1 MLSKYEIVVTYRG
14 ECNLREHGEGSGKMA
29 MTSFIWILITKVC
42 TDCKN
47 SSCTLNV
54 PFFVQ
59 IPLTML

>member
-1 MLSKYEIVVTYRG
+1 MLSKYQIVVTNRG
-14 ECNLREHGEGSGKMA
+14 ECNLREHEDSGKMA

-54 PFFVQ
+54 PFSVQ
-59 IPLTML
+59 IPLTIL